1 MGAVARVFVDAN
13 IFYSKTLRDWLFH
26 LRQETG
32 GTMFTIYSTEDVMS
46 EVSYEKRRQ
55 FNEANGRVIVQL
67 VDQMRDS

>member
-1 MGAVARVFVDAN
+1 
-13 IFYSKTLRDWLFH
+13 
-26 LRQETG
+26 
-32 GTMFTIYSTEDVMS
+32 MFTIYSTEDVMS